1 MIQEGAEAQQR
12 RERERMKKQWEGQ
25 AFQQVSIMLLA
36 WCSQVYRCVD
46 TERVSRD
53 RKRREKADSHG
64 GPVVKNLPA
73 NTGDMGSIPG
83 LGRSHILRSN

>member
-53 RKRREKADSHG
+53 RKRREKADYHG

-83 LGRSHILRSN
+83 LGRSHILRSS